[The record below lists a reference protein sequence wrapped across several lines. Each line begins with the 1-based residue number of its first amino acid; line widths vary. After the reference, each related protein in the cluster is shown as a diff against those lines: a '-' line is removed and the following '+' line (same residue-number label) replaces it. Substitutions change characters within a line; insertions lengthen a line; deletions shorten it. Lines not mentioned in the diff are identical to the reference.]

1 MEQKTP
7 KFETENSKKLKLC
20 IVLVFHKGIFY
31 SKKDVFNWD
40 YDSSKFYK
48 LLYSKKE
55 KGSSSFFSEDFFFF
69 SSTFLWVYFI
79 GFFCRI
85 FVFLVL
91 LAFCVSLDLQLSCSL
106 FFGTSGSKT
115 KTLFLFLLLVLFFG
129 YFFFFLVSCSLLVK
143 KNCGVWQIFF
153 VVVEGFFGV
162 VLGSSSRIR
171 NFSFGE
177 FDSIFFFG
185 HFFCLDFGCT
195 IVIPSF

>member
-1 MEQKTP
+1 MILLVKKDFNSKYWSLDLIIIYNFFLP
-7 KFETENSKKLKLC
+7 KFQVFKNKTQKLGTENSEKLILC
-20 IVLVFHKGIFY
+20 TVLVFHKGIFY

-143 KNCGVWQIFF
+143 KNCGVWQIF
-153 VVVEGFFGV
+153 V
-162 VLGSSSRIR
+162 
-171 NFSFGE
+171 
-177 FDSIFFFG
+177 
-185 HFFCLDFGCT
+185 
-195 IVIPSF
+195 